1 MMIKIEAYIREEKLD
16 DVLDAL
22 AKINV
27 HGISCYQIM
36 GCGAQHGVKK
46 YVRGHRN
53 IPVNMLPKIKL
64 EIVLGSE
71 KWEQKVMQV
80 IRENAFTGHH
90 GDGKIFSSE
99 IRNALR
105 IRTGEEGEKAVF
117 SKSSLNPSTEEEPSE
132 NVPRGTSETKK
143 LKPVKRKKQQ

>member
-1 MMIKIEAYIREEKLD
+1 MMIKIEAYIREEKMD

-27 HGISCYQIM
+27 HGITCYQVM

-46 YVRGHRN
+46 YVRGPRN
-53 IPVNMLPKIKL
+53 IPVTMLPKIKI
-64 EIVLGSE
+64 EVVLGSE
-71 KWEQKVMQV
+71 QWEEKVMQI

-99 IRNALR
+99 IRNAMR
-105 IRTGEEGEKAVF
+105 IRTGETGEQAVF
-117 SKSSLNPSTEEEPSE
+117 SHSSMNPEPETEEE
-132 NVPRGTSETKK
+132 
-143 LKPVKRKKQQ
+143 